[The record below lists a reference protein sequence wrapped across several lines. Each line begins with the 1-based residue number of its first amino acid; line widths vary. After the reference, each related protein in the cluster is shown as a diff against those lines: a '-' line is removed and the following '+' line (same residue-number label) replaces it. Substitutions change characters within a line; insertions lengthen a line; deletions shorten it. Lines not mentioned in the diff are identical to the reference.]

1 VANPIFGEG
10 TAISINDGEAAAF
23 VDVEDASAIT
33 PPQETVVVVERNRLS
48 ATTLVERAFSTRR
61 DPGQAS
67 FQYEVGFDKFD
78 RINDLVNA
86 DQSFRITYTDGT
98 RIAFT
103 GRILSNVP
111 EGVQGSAI
119 TMATATIQL
128 TSLITLTDST
138 P

>member
-1 VANPIFGEG
+1 MANPIFGEG
-10 TAISINDGEAAAF
+10 TAIAINDGAASAF
-23 VDVEDASAIT
+23 VDVEDATAIT

-61 DPGQAS
+61 DPGQSS

-78 RINDLVNA
+78 RINDLVNS

-103 GRILSNVP
+103 GRIISNVP

-128 TSLITLTDST
+128 TSLITLTDSS